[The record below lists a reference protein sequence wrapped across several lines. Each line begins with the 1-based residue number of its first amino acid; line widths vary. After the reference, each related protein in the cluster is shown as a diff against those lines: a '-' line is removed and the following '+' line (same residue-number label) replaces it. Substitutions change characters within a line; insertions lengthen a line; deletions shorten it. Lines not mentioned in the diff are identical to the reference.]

1 MAHGSVRLGGCPSL
15 ALQALHLAEGATPLE
30 EAVAMIAKE
39 QEAAKPVGGT

>member
-1 MAHGSVRLGGCPSL
+1 M
-15 ALQALHLAEGATPLE
+15 ALQALRLAEGATPLE